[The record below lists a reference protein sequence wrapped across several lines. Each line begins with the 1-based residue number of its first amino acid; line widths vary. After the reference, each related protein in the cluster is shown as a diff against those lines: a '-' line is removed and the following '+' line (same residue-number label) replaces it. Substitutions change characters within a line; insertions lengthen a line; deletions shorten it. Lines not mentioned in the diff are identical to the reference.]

1 MIEFNVPDISCGH
14 CVGMVSKTVKQVDP
28 AASVEVDLASKQVR
42 ITSALSRDV
51 FAAALTDAGYPPACA
66 G

>member
-28 AASVEVDLASKQVR
+28 GASVEIDLASKEVR
-42 ITSALSRDV
+42 IESALGREA
-51 FAAALTDAGYPPACA
+51 FAAALTDAGYPPA
-66 G
+66 